1 MSMIGKG
8 SPWGA
13 IDSENVVAEG
23 ITFVHTPGHGGYKL
37 SRERNAKVDSAWRK
51 PGGWYE
57 EDCEWAIVALTFPD
71 VFPAEH
77 NGTDLVALTH
87 QTAKNYYP
95 DEYAAATGN
104 TVLVQESYVL
114 RQRAFRAGT
123 EDDLVTISAFGDWA
137 EWVPAGM
144 VGVFAVVGGRGALP
158 TSRVNEQ
165 GRYYLV
171 PAAAYRNRPEFGFI
185 VDPAVHAQVPGP
197 DHYRSQ
203 S

>member
-1 MSMIGKG
+1 MSMIGTY

-13 IDSENVVAEG
+13 IDNENVVAEG

-51 PGGWYE
+51 SGGWYE
-57 EDCEWAIVALTFPD
+57 EDCEWAIVALTFPE

-95 DEYAAATGN
+95 DEYAAAMGT
-104 TVLVQESYVL
+104 TVQVQDSYTL
-114 RQRAFRAGT
+114 RKREFHRTHARS
-123 EDDLVTISAFGDWA
+123 LIVTSAMGDWA

-144 VGVFAVVGGRGALP
+144 VGVWARPGGREGGSVLD
-158 TSRVNEQ
+158 
-165 GRYYLV
+165 GLGGYYLV
-171 PAAAYRNRPEFGFI
+171 PAPEYRSRSEFGFV
-185 VDPAVHAQVPGP
+185 VDPAAHAQVPGP
-197 DHYRSQ
+197 DHA
-203 S
+203 